1 MNNPQ
6 SNSPES
12 RQGREKVQGGS
23 EYDDNMETAS
33 ERYSEKPRHQPKSY
47 PELQEEKLVQRS
59 NDDLH
64 STKRAKKSKD
74 FRKYTNP

>member
-1 MNNPQ
+1 
-6 SNSPES
+6 
-12 RQGREKVQGGS
+12 
-23 EYDDNMETAS
+23 METAS

-47 PELQEEKLVQRS
+47 PELQDEKPIQRS

-64 STKRAKKSKD
+64 PTKRAKKSKD